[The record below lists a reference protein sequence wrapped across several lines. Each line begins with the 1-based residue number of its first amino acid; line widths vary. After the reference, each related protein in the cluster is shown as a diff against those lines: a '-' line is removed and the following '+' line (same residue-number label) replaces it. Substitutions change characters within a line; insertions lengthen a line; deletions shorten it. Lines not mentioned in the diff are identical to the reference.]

1 MSNFPDPR
9 IPKFESG
16 KTLEDQLRAKKLN
29 DFVAYVVSQTPLAGD
44 GVTIQSSN
52 QGRVISAPTRTTAY
66 AGATNPYSMGNA
78 QYGSNPSAVDTGGN
92 YTGGGGTLGQWGG
105 VSDAGYTGGQE
116 VIATGGRITAGTT
129 VRTARMDT
137 YNRERVPRSAISA
150 TGSPCG
156 ALHDGVR
163 VKYLETLWSGTPSPN
178 MSSTTGL
185 TYLNVATGGMGMFW
199 GTHRREVTYDANGLL
214 VDVSAQENTNVF
226 DYIIP
231 RSSNRYSMG
240 AFKWGANTT
249 SGNPNPYGYYGGS
262 RDQITAGT
270 TGVSGAIPDIWKQ
283 DVPIL
288 NTNNLVCY
296 GVSGVPLRVSTIGVA
311 TGDAPVLLTRRMTYN
326 CWGQLMEWGEEQVVD
341 YFTPL
346 PLNIYPAG
354 VTGYISAY
362 PGTFGGNNEVTPGSA
377 VPTITEGGVAVRI
390 DTIPAPKLAVT
401 EGIIL
406 CYITVNVTT
415 AGTVSNCFYVV
426 TSSANPPANTTGT
439 LHVRIANLTEAS
451 GVIKVSNPQ
460 NVRGS
465 QTYEKNGGTCSGVD
479 HLYYLS

>member
-52 QGRVISAPTRTTAY
+52 QGRIISAPTRTTAY
-66 AGATNPYSMGNA
+66 AGANNPYAMGNA

-116 VIATGGRITAGTT
+116 VIATGGRITAGTN
-129 VRTARMDT
+129 VSYARMDT

-185 TYLNVATGGMGMFW
+185 TYLNVATNGMGMFW
-199 GTHRREVTYDANGLL
+199 GTQRREVTYDANGLL
-214 VDVSAQENTNVF
+214 VDVSAQDLYNDF
-226 DYIIP
+226 QYIIP
-231 RSSNRYSMG
+231 RSENRYSMG
-240 AFKWGANTT
+240 YFKFGANTT
-249 SGNPNPYGYYGGS
+249 TGNPNPAGYYGGS

-283 DVPIL
+283 NVPIL
-288 NTNNLVCY
+288 NLNNQLCY

-341 YFTPL
+341 YFNPL

-377 VPTITEGGVAVRI
+377 VPTITEGGVGVKI
-390 DTIPAPKLAVT
+390 NTIPAPKLTVPS
-401 EGIIL
+401 GSIL
-406 CYITVNVTT
+406 CYLTVNVTT

-426 TSSANPPANTTGT
+426 TSAANPPANTTGT
-439 LHVRIANLTEAS
+439 LYVRIANLTEAS

-465 QTYEKNGGTCSGVD
+465 QTYELCGGD
-479 HLYYLS
+479 EHLYALS

>member
-52 QGRVISAPTRTTAY
+52 QGRIISAPLRPIAY
-66 AGATNPYSMGNA
+66 AGANNPYAMGNA
-78 QYGSNPSAVDTGGN
+78 QYGSNPAAVDTGGN

-116 VIATGGRITAGTT
+116 VIATGGRITAGTN
-129 VRTARMDT
+129 VSYARMDT

-178 MSSTTGL
+178 LSSTTGL
-185 TYLNVATGGMGMFW
+185 SYLNTETNAMGMYW
-199 GTHRREVTYDANGLL
+199 GVQRREVTYDANGLL
-214 VDVSAQENTNVF
+214 VDVSAQDPNEQF
-226 DYIIP
+226 KYIIA

-240 AFKWGANTT
+240 AFKWGANAT

-288 NTNNLVCY
+288 NTNNQLCY

-362 PGTFGGNNEVTPGSA
+362 PGTFGGNVEVTAGSS

-406 CYITVNVTT
+406 CYLTVNVTSIG
-415 AGTVSNCFYVV
+415 AVSNCFYVV

-439 LHVRIANLTEAS
+439 LYVRIANLTESS

>member
-52 QGRVISAPTRTTAY
+52 QGRIISAPLRTTAY
-66 AGATNPYSMGNA
+66 AGANNPYSMGNA
-78 QYGSNPSAVDTGGN
+78 QYGSNPVAVDTGGN

-116 VIATGGRITAGTT
+116 VTAVSGRITAGTN
-129 VRTARMDT
+129 VSYARMDT

-156 ALHDGVR
+156 ALHDGVK

-185 TYLNVATGGMGMFW
+185 TYLNVATAGMGMFW
-199 GTHRREVTYDANGLL
+199 GTQRREVTYDANGLL
-214 VDVSAQENTNVF
+214 VDVSAQENPNVF

-240 AFKWGANTT
+240 NFKWGANTT

-288 NTNNLVCY
+288 NTNNALCY
-296 GVSGVPLRVSTIGVA
+296 GVSGVPLRVSTRGIT
-311 TGDAPVLLTRRMTYN
+311 TGDTPLLLTRRLTFN
-326 CWGQLMEWGEEQVVD
+326 CWGQLMEWGEEQTVD
-341 YFTPL
+341 YLNPL
-346 PLNIYPAG
+346 PLNIYP
-354 VTGYISAY
+354 VDIGYIGAY
-362 PGTFGGNNEVTPGSA
+362 PGTFGGNVEVTAGSA

-390 DTIPAPKLAVT
+390 DTIPAPKLVVT
-401 EGIIL
+401 GGSVL
-406 CYITVNVTT
+406 CYLTVNVTSIG
-415 AGTVSNCFYVV
+415 AVSNCFYAV
-426 TSSANPPANTTGT
+426 TSSINPPTNTTGT
-439 LHVRIANLTEAS
+439 LHVRIANITAI
-451 GVIKVSNPQ
+451 VDDPIIVRHPQ

-465 QTYEKNGGTCSGVD
+465 QTYEKNGVTCSGVD

>member
-9 IPKFESG
+9 IPKFEAG

-29 DFVAYVVSQTPLAGD
+29 DFVAYVVSQTPIAGN

-52 QGRVISAPTRTTAY
+52 QGRIISAPIRTIAY
-66 AGATNPYSMGNA
+66 AGANNPYAMGNA

-116 VIATGGRITAGTT
+116 VTAVSGRITAGTN
-129 VRTARMDT
+129 VRTAMMDT

-178 MSSTTGL
+178 LSSTTGL
-185 TYLNVATGGMGMFW
+185 TYLNVATAGMGMFW

-214 VDVSAQENTNVF
+214 VDVSVQDPDNVF
-226 DYIIP
+226 AYIIP
-231 RSSNRYSMG
+231 RSLNRYSMG
-240 AFKWGANTT
+240 NFKWGANTT
-249 SGNPNPYGYYGGS
+249 SGNPNPLGYYGGS

-288 NTNNLVCY
+288 NLNNEVAY

-311 TGDAPVLLTRRMTYN
+311 TGDAPLLLTRKMTYN
-326 CWGQLMEWGEEQVVD
+326 CWGQLMEWGEEQVVN
-341 YFTPL
+341 YFIPL

-354 VTGYISAY
+354 VTGYIGAY
-362 PGTFGGNNEVTPGSA
+362 PGTFGGNVEVTPGSA

-390 DTIPAPKLAVT
+390 DTIPAPKLTVPS
-401 EGIIL
+401 GSIL
-406 CYITVNVTT
+406 CYLTVNVTT
-415 AGTVSNCFYVV
+415 AGAVSNCFYTL
-426 TSSANPPANTTGT
+426 TSGANPPANTTGT
-439 LHVRIANLTEAS
+439 LYVRIANLTEAS
-451 GVIKVSNPQ
+451 GVIKVINPQ

-465 QTYEKNGGTCSGVD
+465 QTYELCGGD
-479 HLYYLS
+479 EHLYALS